1 MPLLQIVAIL
11 WVFGW
16 IGLEIKEGKMILK
29 EDPVTRVSITEPSDH
44 VDGENSYQLWFGFSA
59 LLVVQR

>member
-1 MPLLQIVAIL
+1 MPLLQIAGIL

-29 EDPVTRVSITEPSDH
+29 EDPVTRVSITGPSDH
-44 VDGENSYQLWFGFSA
+44 VDGENPYQLWVGFSA
-59 LLVVQR
+59 LLVIPR